1 MRKQTKPRFDYFVS
15 LGIMTEGTNCFGH
28 SFIMLSTIDHAQ
40 KENARTEVLEAVGF
54 FSRYMP
60 VIGYKPISRGR
71 VKLENREDIVNKN
84 GLMHKTFQI
93 TQDEMV
99 KILNAINED
108 IRLVDE
114 DEDKPE
120 LGTQS
125 YKPGGPI
132 FNLFKG
138 NNCKQ
143 YVIELLDEI
152 GIDTQNMHS
161 WFEIPKL
168 AKNMEPLRIKHAK
181 REGKDTFYWDCL
193 LHISPRN
200 SKQRVTIS
208 QQYLTLVNGVIKM
221 TSLLQNRYDALLQ
234 QGREVFEITHSLN
247 KMKNIKKI
255 LENNQSYPNKITAKN
270 INVWSNML
278 KTTVIGC
285 TNTLNTRGIEIHFA
299 QKLLDSLMEMFLH
312 LRHIL
317 IGSSDVTQIAQMN
330 SQDGTVFAEINL
342 MHQEMKR
349 TKLG

>member
-1 MRKQTKPRFDYFVS
+1 MRKQINSRFEYFVS

-28 SFIMLSTIDHAQ
+28 SFLMLTTIDHSQ
-40 KENARTEVLEAVGF
+40 KENARAEVLETAGF

-60 VIGYKPISRGR
+60 IIGYKPISRGR
-71 VKLENREDIVNKN
+71 VKLENNKDFVNKS

-99 KILNAINED
+99 TILNAINED
-108 IRLVDE
+108 RRLVGD
-114 DEDKPE
+114 DKPE
-120 LGTQS
+120 PGTQR

-193 LHISPRN
+193 LNVSPRN
-200 SKQRVTIS
+200 ANQKVTPS
-208 QQYLTLVNGVIKM
+208 HQFLTLMKGVIKM
-221 TSLLQNRYDALLQ
+221 TSLLQNRYDELLQ
-234 QGREVFEITHSLN
+234 QGREVFEITHTLN
-247 KMKNIKKI
+247 KILKIKNI
-255 LENNQSYPNKITAKN
+255 LENNQSYPNYITAKN
-270 INVWSNML
+270 INILSGML
-278 KTTVIGC
+278 KTTVLDC
-285 TNTLNTRGIEIHFA
+285 VNTLKKTDIEPHFVN
-299 QKLLDSLMEMFLH
+299 QLLDSLKEMFLH
-312 LRHIL
+312 LRNIL
-317 IGSSDVTQIAQMN
+317 IGRSGDIQKAKLN
-330 SQDGTVFAEINL
+330 SNDGVVFAEMDHIY
-342 MHQEMKR
+342 QELKR